1 MSFFQTTGRHEGAKE
16 GGSGRVAMWLLL
28 PPLFVLIV
36 LKTDFLPQVV
46 VHTVSY
52 AGFDNARWQQHPHDP
67 EAVKEYNHQ
76 NQILAT
82 NGPHEDS
89 SSINSDT
96 GASVS
101 KLTCDFGN
109 PHSDTCTME
118 GDLRI
123 HGKSATVYVVAAS
136 THRPENSTI
145 TVRPYTRKWE
155 QETMSRIRE
164 VTMRSMPPAFSFVI
178 PPKCTVRHDVPAV
191 VFSTGGCGTNFFHGM
206 SDLVVPL
213 YITSREY
220 DGRVQLLIAD
230 YNAEWVA
237 KFRPV
242 LAALST
248 FPVIDLDADAAVRCF
263 PSVHVGLESHKK
275 MLAIDPSLSRNG
287 YTMMGFRDFLRSV
300 FSLQRPWATPV
311 RLGSGQKPRLL
322 MVLRRRSR
330 ELSNEAETIAAM
342 EEIGFEVVAARPEDV
357 SDMSRFAG
365 VVNSCD
371 VMVGVHG
378 AGLTNMVFLPHNGT
392 VVQIVPW
399 GNMKWACWYAFGE
412 PVPGMGLRYVEYEA
426 TAEETTLKEKYPRDH
441 PVFTDPQSIHRQGKA
456 WSTFLN
462 GQNVTLD
469 IDRFKAVML
478 QVFQSITTE

>member
-1 MSFFQTTGRHEGAKE
+1 
-16 GGSGRVAMWLLL
+16 MWLLL
-28 PPLFVLIV
+28 PSLLVLIV
-36 LKTDFLPQVV
+36 LKTDFLPQVARFRETRFIKDTDEMV
-46 VHTVSY
+46 LTVPY
-52 AGFDNARWQQHPHDP
+52 TGFDNARWQQHPHDP
-67 EAVKEYNHQ
+67 EAVQDYNQQ

-82 NGPHEDS
+82 NGPKDS
-89 SSINSDT
+89 SSINSDV
-96 GASVS
+96 GASTS
-101 KLTCDFGN
+101 KLTCNFSN

-123 HGKSATVYVVAAS
+123 HGKSAIVYVVAAS
-136 THRPENSTI
+136 THRPENSTF

-164 VTMRSMPPAFSFVI
+164 VTMRSLPPAFSFII

-191 VFSTGGCGTNFFHGM
+191 VFSTGGCSGNFFHAM
-206 SDLVVPL
+206 SDLIVPL

-220 DGRVQLLIAD
+220 NGRVQFLITD
-230 YNAEWVA
+230 YQPEWVD
-237 KFRPV
+237 KFRPI
-242 LAALST
+242 LAALSMY
-248 FPVIDLDADAAVRCF
+248 PAIDFDADTAVRCF
-263 PSVHVGLESHKK
+263 PSAHVGLENHNK

-300 FSLQRPWATPV
+300 FSLQRPWSKPIS
-311 RLGSGQKPRLL
+311 RSSGQRPRLKGADE
-322 MVLRRRSR
+322 R
-330 ELSNEAETIAAM
+330 EADAITAM
-342 EEIGFEVVAARPEDV
+342 ENLGLEVVAARPDDV
-357 SDMSRFAG
+357 SDMGHFAG

-399 GNMKWACWYAFGE
+399 GGMKWACWYAFGE
-412 PVPGMGLRYVEYEA
+412 PVQGMGLRYVEYEA

-441 PVFTDPQSIHRQGKA
+441 PVFTDAMSIHRQGKA
-456 WSTFLN
+456 WVTFLD

-469 IDRFKAVML
+469 IDRFRGVMH
-478 QVFQSITTE
+478 QVFLSITTE